1 MTKPETLE
9 DVLAIGTN
17 SARHKKLVWYLDDAF
32 DTGMTKAD
40 VINYVANIADL
51 TPVERTWM
59 GYMIFQRLLM
69 MKMGPLGDMVVK
81 RL

>member
-9 DVLAIGTN
+9 DVLGIGNN
-17 SARHKKLVWYLDDAF
+17 SARHKKLIWYLDDAF
-32 DTGMTKAD
+32 DTGIMKAD

-59 GYMIFQRLLM
+59 GYMIFQRIMM
-69 MKMGPLGDMVVK
+69 MKMGPFGNMVVK